1 MNEEF
6 TIDDKLVNPPEK
18 LSRSAVNYSQH
29 FVMELALGLET
40 PDTLCIR
47 YDITP
52 YEYACLLANP
62 VFQSDLNNWKQKMV
76 DEGLSF
82 KLKARVQAESYLE
95 ELDQIVHDPDTSKE
109 TKLAAISRVVGWAG
123 LEQSKNSTEGSS
135 KPSITIN
142 ITRFS
147 DNRQEAIE
155 INPS

>member
-6 TIDDKLVNPPEK
+6 AIDTALVTPPDKL
-18 LSRSAVNYSQH
+18 SQAVTNYSQH
-29 FVMELALGLET
+29 FVMELALGLES
-40 PDTLCIR
+40 PDSLCIR

-62 VFQSDLNNWKQKMV
+62 VFQSDLNSWKQRMV

-82 KLKARVQAESYLE
+82 KLKARVQAEAYLE
-95 ELDQIVHDPDTSKE
+95 EIDNLVNDPDTSKE
-109 TKLAAISRVVGWAG
+109 TKLAAISRVVAWGG

-142 ITRFS
+142 IAPYAAHS
-147 DNRQEAIE
+147 SKNVIE
-155 INPS
+155 IE